1 MNRRISIAFATASVS
16 LALMAAPGVASAAHI
31 SGTVVEHN
39 AHAHTFALA
48 DHQGNLHELHS
59 RQTPTLGRAVT
70 VAATML
76 RNGTW
81 AASHV
86 RVGTARH
93 RVRIRGT
100 VTFVSSRK
108 GTFVVSARGV
118 SLLVHRRAHRTGRA
132 SDLVAFAASLN
143 AQLPALGSTV
153 SVETD
158 LSSGEVD
165 ATQVS
170 DQGQNAN
177 GVGLEGRVLA
187 IDSAA
192 RTLTISA
199 DDSDQ
204 SAGSITVNV
213 PASFD
218 MSLFTVGGR
227 VELIASLNPD
237 HTYTLE
243 QSSKDGNVSQAQNG
257 RDQQGDGG
265 GDQHSSAAAV
275 CVAQQTDPNFAAAH
289 NGVTFDLYYAVD
301 PSNTNNAFGRCVA
314 AMASDHGASTSPEAQ
329 CFAERNDPNFAAT
342 HTGESFLQYYSTD
355 PAQQNQEN
363 AFGQCVDL
371 AHHASDSRGGS
382 QHGSGGG
389 DQGGSSGPSS
399 GGASNGGSSSD
410 STTASQD

>member
-1 MNRRISIAFATASVS
+1 MIRRTSIAFATASAS

-31 SGTVVEHN
+31 SGTVVERD
-39 AHAHTFALA
+39 AHAHSFVLA
-48 DHQGNLHELHS
+48 DHLGDMHELHS
-59 RQTPTLGRAVT
+59 RQLPTLGRTVT

-93 RVRIRGT
+93 HVRIRGT
-100 VTFVSSRK
+100 VTFVSS
-108 GTFVVSARGV
+108 GAGSFVVSARGV
-118 SLLVHRRAHRTGRA
+118 SLLVHRRAHRTGRG
-132 SDLVAFAASLN
+132 SHVVAFAASPDG
-143 AQLPALGSTV
+143 QLPSVGSTV
-153 SVETD
+153 SLTTD
-158 LSSGEVD
+158 LGGGEVD

-177 GVGLEGRVLA
+177 GVDLEGTVLA
-187 IDSAA
+187 VDSAA

-204 SAGSITVNV
+204 SAGSITVDV

-237 HTYTLE
+237 DTYTLE
-243 QSSKDGNVSQAQNG
+243 QSSNDGNVSQAQNG
-257 RDQQGDGG
+257 RAQQGDGG
-265 GDQHSSAAAV
+265 GDHHSSAADLCA
-275 CVAQQTDPNFAAAH
+275 AQQTDPTFAATH
-289 NGVTFDLYYAVD
+289 SGVAFELYYALD
-301 PSNTNNAFGRCVA
+301 PSNTNDAFGRCVD

-329 CFAERNDPNFAAT
+329 CFAERNDPNFAPT

-355 PAQQNQEN
+355 PAQQNPQD
-363 AFGQCVDL
+363 AFGHCVDL
-371 AHHASDSRGGS
+371 AHQASDSPGGA

-389 DQGGSSGPSS
+389 DQGGSSQPSS
-399 GGASNGGSSSD
+399 GGSSSGGP
-410 STTASQD
+410 SGERTSASQA